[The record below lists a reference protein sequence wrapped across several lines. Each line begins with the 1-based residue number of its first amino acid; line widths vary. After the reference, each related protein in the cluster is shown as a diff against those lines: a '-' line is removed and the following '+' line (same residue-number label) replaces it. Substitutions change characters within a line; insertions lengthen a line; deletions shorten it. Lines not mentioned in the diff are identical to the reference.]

1 MRAIQMSEF
10 GEADVLKCVDLPVP
24 EPGPGEV
31 RIRLHAAGI
40 NPADTYIRSGTY
52 AFFKPKLPWTPGFD
66 GAGIVDAVGAGDS
79 RVKPGDRVF
88 VAALLARRNTG
99 TYAEMLVCDA
109 EAVHPL
115 PESMSF
121 AQGAAIGVP
130 SITAYRALFQRA
142 HLQPGEIVLV
152 HGASGGVGTITV
164 QSARARGARVIGT
177 AGTPD
182 GLDLVRCM
190 GAHSTVDHSKP
201 NYLDQVLALTD
212 GRGVDV
218 IVEMLANVNL
228 EKDFQALAKYGRIVI
243 VGSRGSLEFTPRLAM
258 MKEADVLGM
267 AVWNTT
273 QQEYVSAL
281 SAVAAALESG
291 VLRPIV
297 GRELPLEHAAQAH
310 VDILKEKAQ
319 GKMVLTID

>member
-1 MRAIQMSEF
+1 MRAIQMPVF

-24 EPGPGEV
+24 VPGPGEV

-66 GAGIVDAVGAGDS
+66 GAGIVDAVGEGSS
-79 RVKPGDRVF
+79 RVNPGDRVF
-88 VAALLARRNTG
+88 VAALLAGRNTG

-115 PESMSF
+115 PKSMSF

-164 QSARARGARVIGT
+164 QFARACGARVIGT

-182 GLDLVRCM
+182 GLELIRRM
-190 GAHSTVDHSKP
+190 GAHFAVDHSEP
-201 NYLDQVLALTD
+201 GYLDQIPSLTNEP
-212 GRGVDV
+212 GVDV
-218 IVEMLANVNL
+218 IIEMLANVNL
-228 EKDFQALAKYGRIVI
+228 EKDFHALAKYGRIVI

-273 QQEYVSAL
+273 QEEYVSAL

-297 GRELPLEHAAQAH
+297 GRELPLEQAAQAH
-310 VDILKEKAQ
+310 VDILKERAQ

>member
-1 MRAIQMSEF
+1 MRAIQMSLF
-10 GEADVLKCVDLPVP
+10 GEADVLKCVDVPVP

-31 RIRLHAAGI
+31 RVRLHAAGV
-40 NPADTYIRSGTY
+40 NPADTYIRTGTY
-52 AFFKPKLPWTPGFD
+52 AFFKPSLPWTPGFD
-66 GAGIVDAVGAGDS
+66 GAGVVESVAEGVG

-88 VAALLARRNTG
+88 VAALLATRNTG

-109 EAVHPL
+109 DGVHPL
-115 PESMSF
+115 PDSMSF

-130 SITAYRALFQRA
+130 SVTAYRALFQRGR
-142 HLQPGEIVLV
+142 LRPGEIVLV

-164 QSARARGARVIGT
+164 QMARARGALVIGT
-177 AGTPD
+177 AGTPG
-182 GLDLVRCM
+182 GLDLIRRM
-190 GAHSTVDHSKP
+190 GVHFAVDHSTP
-201 NYLDQVLALTD
+201 GYLEEIPRLTN
-212 GRGVDV
+212 GRGVDL

-228 EKDFQALAKYGRIVI
+228 EKDFHALAKHGRIVI

-258 MKEADVLGM
+258 IKEADVLGM

-273 QQEYVSAL
+273 RSEYGEAL
-281 SAVAAALESG
+281 SAVGAALESG
-291 VLRPIV
+291 GLRPTV
-297 GRELPLEHAAQAH
+297 GRELPLEKAAQAH

>member
-1 MRAIQMSEF
+1 MRAIQMSVF

-66 GAGIVDAVGAGDS
+66 GAGIVDAVGTGDI
-79 RVKPGDRVF
+79 RAKPGDRVF

-164 QSARARGARVIGT
+164 QLARACGARVIGT

-190 GAHSTVDHSKP
+190 GAHSAVDHSKP

-297 GRELPLEHAAQAH
+297 GRELPLEQAAQAH
-310 VDILKEKAQ
+310 VDILKAKAQ
-319 GKMVLTID
+319 GKMVLAID

>member
-88 VAALLARRNTG
+88 VAALFARRNTG
-99 TYAEMLVCDA
+99 TYAEMIVCDA

-164 QSARARGARVIGT
+164 QSARACGARVIGT

-190 GAHSTVDHSKP
+190 GAHSALDHSKP

-273 QQEYVSAL
+273 REEYVSAL

-291 VLRPIV
+291 VLRPIA
-297 GRELPLEHAAQAH
+297 GRELLLEQAAQAH
-310 VDILKEKAQ
+310 IDILKEKAQ

>member
-1 MRAIQMSEF
+1 MRAIQMSVF

-66 GAGIVDAVGAGDS
+66 GAGIVDAAGTGDI

-164 QSARARGARVIGT
+164 QLARACGARVIGT

-190 GAHSTVDHSKP
+190 GAHSAVGHSKP
-201 NYLDQVLALTD
+201 NYLGQVLALTD
-212 GRGVDV
+212 GRGDDV

-258 MKEADVLGM
+258 MKETDVLGM

-297 GRELPLEHAAQAH
+297 GRELPLEQAAQAH
-310 VDILKEKAQ
+310 VDILKAKAK
-319 GKMVLTID
+319 GKMVLAID

>member
-1 MRAIQMSEF
+1 
-10 GEADVLKCVDLPVP
+10 
-24 EPGPGEV
+24 
-31 RIRLHAAGI
+31 
-40 NPADTYIRSGTY
+40 
-52 AFFKPKLPWTPGFD
+52 
-66 GAGIVDAVGAGDS
+66 
-79 RVKPGDRVF
+79 
-88 VAALLARRNTG
+88 
-99 TYAEMLVCDA
+99 
-109 EAVHPL
+109 
-115 PESMSF
+115 MSF

-319 GKMVLTID
+319 GKMVLAID

>member
-1 MRAIQMSEF
+1 MRAIQMSVF
-10 GEADVLKCVDLPVP
+10 GEADVLKCVDLPTP

-66 GAGIVDAVGAGDS
+66 GAGVVDAVGEGV

-88 VAALLARRNTG
+88 VAALLAKRNTG
-99 TYAEMLVCDA
+99 TYAEKLVCDA

-142 HLQPGEIVLV
+142 HLRPGEIVLV
-152 HGASGGVGTITV
+152 HGASGGVGTVTA
-164 QSARARGARVIGT
+164 QLARACGAHVIGT

-190 GAHSTVDHSKP
+190 GAHSAVDHSKP
-201 NYLDQVLALTD
+201 NYLDQVLALTH

-228 EKDFQALAKYGRIVI
+228 EKDFQALAKHGRIVI

-258 MKEADVLGM
+258 IKEADVLGM

-273 QQEYVSAL
+273 QNEYVEAL
-281 SAVAAALESG
+281 GAAAAALELG
-291 VLRPIV
+291 VLRPTV
-297 GRELPLEHAAQAH
+297 GRALPLEQAAQAH